1 VKVGRGAAAAVALV
15 GALALPAAGGGAGP
29 ADIARIAA
37 VGDIA
42 LAPAAAG
49 GGSLFSRIRVDL
61 KGDMV
66 LGNLE
71 GTLASGGRS
80 KCGATSTDCFAF
92 RAPPAYAEALRAA
105 GFTLLNLANNH
116 ALDYGS
122 EGQTETIAA
131 LDRSGLSHTGRPQE
145 VAYVSAGGLTV
156 AVLGF
161 APYSWSQSLLDLPG
175 ARRLVRRAA
184 EAADLVIVT
193 MHAGAE
199 GSAHMHVHP
208 GAETFLGEDRGDPE
222 AFAHAV
228 VDAGADLVVGH
239 GPHLLRGLEWY
250 RGRLIAY
257 SVGNFAGNGTLNV
270 SGAGGVSAVLKV
282 ALHADGSWAGGA
294 LLPVR
299 LVPPGVPVPDVENE
313 AASLAGALSRAD
325 FRRAA
330 MRVSRTGTLTPPR

>member
-1 VKVGRGAAAAVALV
+1 
-15 GALALPAAGGGAGP
+15 
-29 ADIARIAA
+29 
-37 VGDIA
+37 
-42 LAPAAAG
+42 LAPAAGG
-49 GGSLFSRIRVDL
+49 GGSLFSRVRADL
-61 KGDMV
+61 TGDVVM
-66 LGNLE
+66 GNLE

-80 KCGATSTDCFAF
+80 KCGAASTDCFAF
-92 RAPPAYAEALRAA
+92 RAPPAYAGALRTA

-116 ALDYGS
+116 ALDYGAQ
-122 EGQTETIAA
+122 GQAETVAA
-131 LDRSGLSHTGRPQE
+131 LDRAGLRHTGRPQE
-145 VAYVSAGGLTV
+145 VAYVRAGGLTV

-161 APYSWSQSLLDLPG
+161 APYSWAQSLLDIPG
-175 ARRLVRRAA
+175 AQRLVRHAT

-199 GSAHMHVHP
+199 GSTHMHVRP
-208 GAETFLGEDRGDPE
+208 GAETFLGENRGDPE

-239 GPHLLRGLEWY
+239 GPHVLRGLEWY

-257 SVGNFAGNGTLNV
+257 SVGNFVGNGTLNV
-270 SGAGGVSAVLKV
+270 SGAGGVSAVLQV

-313 AASLAGALSRAD
+313 AAALAGTFSRAD
-325 FRRAA
+325 FGRAA
-330 MRVSRTGTLTPPR
+330 MRVSRTGRLTPPR